1 MSAADVIVG
10 AAVVGVVVDVDNVE
24 GGGAGSKKIELSDP
38 LLQTSWG
45 LKSCSLLGNDN
56 SNYEIC
62 RDHKSLSQNDLL
74 ELTK

>member
-1 MSAADVIVG
+1 MIVG
-10 AAVVGVVVDVDNVE
+10 AAVVPVVGVVVGVDNVE
-24 GGGAGSKKIELSDP
+24 GGGGAGSKKIELSDP

-56 SNYEIC
+56 SNYDIC